1 MVICDIPRENK
12 YANLALQLLGM
23 FRTDDPFTG
32 FFAKLYI
39 LVNESSEIP
48 WLGESHFLFL

>member
-1 MVICDIPRENK
+1 MVICDTPREDK

-23 FRTDDPFTG
+23 VRTDDPFTG
-32 FFAKLYI
+32 FFARLYI
-39 LVNESSEIP
+39 LANESSEIP